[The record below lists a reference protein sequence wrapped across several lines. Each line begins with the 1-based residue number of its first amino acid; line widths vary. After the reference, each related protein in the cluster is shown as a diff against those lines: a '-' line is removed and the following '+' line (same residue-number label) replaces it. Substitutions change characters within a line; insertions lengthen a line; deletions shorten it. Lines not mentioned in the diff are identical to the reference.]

1 MNKSHKTD
9 SNYIIRVEGKNA
21 FRRGDTFDTFE
32 QVAERL
38 RAHTQESLVYYWTRD
53 SRLVKFAHRKV
64 SRKLNEAI
72 QYYSIRFSCI
82 FGGQRF
88 KSKANGLRPCKRQ
101 TRQIDCPAFISLR
114 ATKCGRKLEVI
125 DVCNDH
131 THEITEQAVKEL
143 PQKRRPS
150 QKLLEEIYEL
160 LHLNIDKKTIIDY
173 VKQKENKNILK
184 KDLFNMTTH
193 LGLSRTRSE
202 EEQKSILQ
210 RIHQT
215 ATQDVIQHAVI
226 NRFFQ
231 FESTYSLNTETFQE
245 DLKPEV
251 ESLDIFETRTSS
263 SAIEFPSLTPQV
275 DLLNSTNHANQE
287 YDELLSNRI
296 IVDYEEESE
305 ALEENTKL
313 EQDTEAPPIA
323 DNTWSEVGENRPT
336 IIYEDLIC
344 GDESGYVYDE
354 LNLTKEISDVHV
366 EEPNIKV
373 PNSPHST
380 HDLDDKEEFF
390 NDFIMMSPVG
400 VMCPTEITL
409 QDRNDHSEEPNLTE
423 DEKEQ
428 DEEEAPM
435 ELQNFLPTNQNVR
448 KNSLS
453 KYASLKTRRRIMK
466 CRSCGTNAR
475 LIKMQMSYLRQQ
487 RLKLYEET
495 QVLRLKKL
503 KLKAEIDA
511 INSGLM

>member
-1 MNKSHKTD
+1 MNRTIKNNT
-9 SNYIIRVEGKNA
+9 NYIIRVEGKNA
-21 FRRGDTFDTFE
+21 FRRGDTFDNFE

-64 SRKLNEAI
+64 SRKLNEDI
-72 QYYSIRFSCI
+72 LYYSIRFSCI

-88 KSKANGLRPCKRQ
+88 KSKANGVRPCKRQ
-101 TRQIDCPAFISLR
+101 TRQMDCPAFISLR

-150 QKLLEEIYEL
+150 QKLLEEIHEL
-160 LHLNIDKKTIIDY
+160 LHLNIEKKMIIDY
-173 VKQKENKNILK
+173 VKQKENKTILK

-202 EEQKSILQ
+202 DEQKSILQ

-215 ATQDVIQHAVI
+215 ATEDAIQHAVI

-231 FESTYSLNTETFQE
+231 FESSYSLNTETFQE
-245 DLKPEV
+245 DLKPKP
-251 ESLDIFETRTSS
+251 ESLDIFESS
-263 SAIEFPSLTPQV
+263 RNSPSSMDFPSLNPQV
-275 DLLNSTNHANQE
+275 DLLNSTNNSNQE

-296 IVDYEEESE
+296 VVDYEEESE
-305 ALEENTKL
+305 VLEEKTDLETNT
-313 EQDTEAPPIA
+313 APISE
-323 DNTWSEVGENRPT
+323 NSWNEVGESRPT

-344 GDESGYVYDE
+344 GEEENGYGYDDDE
-354 LNLTKEISDVHV
+354 LNLTKEIPEQIEEQPV
-366 EEPNIKV
+366 EV
-373 PNSPHST
+373 PSTPSHSN
-380 HDLDDKEEFF
+380 DLDDKEEFF
-390 NDFIMMSPVG
+390 NDFILMSPVPT
-400 VMCPTEITL
+400 VCLTEMALDEQNKTQNLIEEEIEQEDFSKDQISNNPVPTEPVVE
-409 QDRNDHSEEPNLTE
+409 R
-423 DEKEQ
+423 KEL
-428 DEEEAPM
+428 A
-435 ELQNFLPTNQNVR
+435 
-448 KNSLS
+448 
-453 KYASLKTRRRIMK
+453 KYATLRTRRKILK

-487 RLKLYEET
+487 RLKLFEET
-495 QVLRLKKL
+495 KVLRLQKL

-511 INSGLM
+511 INSGLL

>member
-1 MNKSHKTD
+1 MTQLMNKVD
-9 SNYIIRVEGKNA
+9 PNYIIRVEGKNA
-21 FRRGDTFDTFE
+21 FRRGDTFDNFD

-88 KSKANGLRPCKRQ
+88 KSKSNGLRPGKRQ

-131 THEITEQAVKEL
+131 THEITEQAVKML

-150 QKLLEEIYEL
+150 QKLLEEIHEL
-160 LHLNIDKKTIIDY
+160 LHLNVDKKTIIDY
-173 VKQKENKNILK
+173 VKQKENKTILK

-193 LGLSRTRSE
+193 LALSRTRSE
-202 EEQKSILQ
+202 DEQKSILN

-215 ATQDVIQHAVI
+215 ATQDIIQRAII

-231 FESTYSLNTETFQE
+231 LESNYSLPTETFQE
-245 DLKPEV
+245 DLKPNV
-251 ESLDIFETRTSS
+251 ESLNIYQSQPSPPPMDNYTS
-263 SAIEFPSLTPQV
+263 LVPQD
-275 DLLNSTNHANQE
+275 DLLTSTTHSNSQE

-296 IVDYEEESE
+296 IVDYDSEESKV
-305 ALEENTKL
+305 LEKKSKSLEDPSAVSMSENSWN
-313 EQDTEAPPIA
+313 EVSESRPI
-323 DNTWSEVGENRPT
+323 

-344 GDESGYVYDE
+344 GEENDYVYDE
-354 LNLTKEISDVHV
+354 LNLTKEIQDQVGESPL
-366 EEPNIKV
+366 EV
-373 PNSPHST
+373 PQPQPQTPCSNNG
-380 HDLDDKEEFF
+380 LDDKEEFF

-400 VMCPTEITL
+400 DVCPTELTL
-409 QDRNDHSEEPNLTE
+409 QKDDQNERENEKKCPIREVQEIKNLP
-423 DEKEQ
+423 K
-428 DEEEAPM
+428 
-435 ELQNFLPTNQNVR
+435 
-448 KNSLS
+448 S
-453 KYASLKTRRRIMK
+453 ASLRSRRRIMK
-466 CRSCGTNAR
+466 CRSCGTNGR
-475 LIKMQMSYLRQQ
+475 IIKMQMSYLRHQ
-487 RLKLYEET
+487 RLKLFEEI

-503 KLKAEIDA
+503 KLKIEIDA
-511 INSGLM
+511 INNGLM